1 MAIWLTSGAEV
12 LLQMMTGL
20 GLYRYVYGEREE
32 TGKRRKVLLT
42 AAAAGIW
49 ALETYNARFCIFSIV
64 ATWILILW
72 ESMWLYGNI
81 GRKGDADI
89 FLDH

>member
-32 TGKRRKVLLT
+32 KSYLKQKGILLLI
-42 AAAAGIW
+42 AIYI
-49 ALETYNARFCIFSIV
+49 LQVYNSRFCIFSIFM
-64 ATWILILW
+64 TWNFTYFVGEHLAEL
-72 ESMWLYGNI
+72 EG
-81 GRKGDADI
+81 
-89 FLDH
+89 

>member
-1 MAIWLTSGAEV
+1 M

-32 TGKRRKVLLT
+32 TGKRRKVLLA

-49 ALETYNARFCIFSIV
+49 ALETYNANACIFSLI
-64 ATWILILW
+64 ATWILVLVEGIWLRERCGGSLRRILCW
-72 ESMWLYGNI
+72 N
-81 GRKGDADI
+81 A
-89 FLDH
+89 F

>member
-32 TGKRRKVLLT
+32 TGKRRNVLL
-42 AAAAGIW
+42 AAAAAVI
-49 ALETYNARFCIFSIV
+49 IIKKK
-64 ATWILILW
+64 
-72 ESMWLYGNI
+72 
-81 GRKGDADI
+81 RK
-89 FLDH
+89 

>member
-32 TGKRRKVLLT
+32 KSYLKQKGILL
-42 AAAAGIW
+42 
-49 ALETYNARFCIFSIV
+49 
-64 ATWILILW
+64 
-72 ESMWLYGNI
+72 
-81 GRKGDADI
+81 
-89 FLDH
+89 